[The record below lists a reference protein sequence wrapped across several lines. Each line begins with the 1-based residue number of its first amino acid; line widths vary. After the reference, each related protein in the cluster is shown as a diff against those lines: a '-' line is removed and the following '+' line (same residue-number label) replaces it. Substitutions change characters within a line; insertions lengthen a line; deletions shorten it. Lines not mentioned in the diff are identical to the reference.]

1 MNQKP
6 PSFKARFSRIFVRT
20 WKVLTSNGEM
30 SYTISRISY
39 FGSMWVPS
47 WIAVVRSRVR
57 KHSTLWY
64 GFRKRLLMKLIK
76 EVSAEEQ
83 MSVILA
89 SHWYKERHLLEYAK
103 FRFQARDP
111 NSLLLLSRES
121 ERTTCGD
128 TNRYWGTRQSE
139 LDTWCSQDL
148 SRKAT
153 FAVLETW
160 GLQGGL

>member
-1 MNQKP
+1 
-6 PSFKARFSRIFVRT
+6 
-20 WKVLTSNGEM
+20 M

-89 SHWYKERHLLEYAK
+89 SH
-103 FRFQARDP
+103 
-111 NSLLLLSRES
+111 
-121 ERTTCGD
+121 
-128 TNRYWGTRQSE
+128 
-139 LDTWCSQDL
+139 
-148 SRKAT
+148 
-153 FAVLETW
+153 
-160 GLQGGL
+160 